1 VQQDYGIPVAMARVN
16 EPSAESSVISR
27 RYLNICN
34 FRLQFCSGVAD
45 LNFRISRKGPAIG
58 MQCGV
63 CQENGRRRTQEYVD
77 YARGDEQP

>member
-1 VQQDYGIPVAMARVN
+1 MQQDYCITVAMVRVN
-16 EPSAESSVISR
+16 EPGAESSVISC

-34 FRLQFCSGVAD
+34 FRLQWRNGVAY

-63 CQENGRRRTQEYVD
+63 CQENGSSRTQEYVD

>member
-1 VQQDYGIPVAMARVN
+1 MQQDYCITVAMVRVN
-16 EPSAESSVISR
+16 EPSTESSVISR

-34 FRLQFCSGVAD
+34 FRLQWRGVAD

-63 CQENGRRRTQEYVD
+63 CQENGSSRTQEYVD
-77 YARGDEQP
+77 YARGDEEP